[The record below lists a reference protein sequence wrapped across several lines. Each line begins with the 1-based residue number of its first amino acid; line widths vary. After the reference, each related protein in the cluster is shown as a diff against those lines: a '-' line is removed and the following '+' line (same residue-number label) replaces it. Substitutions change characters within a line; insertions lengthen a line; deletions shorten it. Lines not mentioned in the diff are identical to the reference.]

1 MNFEYDI
8 WNPWTSNSVG
18 VNFKSVTKSI
28 GDGEL
33 KLGSEFGIKP
43 LGQNFAYDLNL
54 FGEKWEVKKLDSD
67 NSFRL
72 GVEIST
78 DYTKIITSVIRIFES
93 CLSIKSQIL
102 DSEMGNFLRSI
113 IGRIESV
120 NGRCSVGLLEGL
132 RKNEVA
138 ESNLHVANEVI
149 EDLKGIIV
157 TDGNIDLFSSIDGK
171 YKTYPIMVAYRKII
185 LENLDLERNV
195 KLIGDKDIYNRVL
208 ISNLIIDEI
217 KIFHNN
223 TLSTSLNQI
232 VRGVFQNTKLVLVH
246 EVLGFKPLSDL
257 NLIYC
262 NRITSGSPRCK
273 VKAI

>member
-1 MNFEYDI
+1 
-8 WNPWTSNSVG
+8 
-18 VNFKSVTKSI
+18 
-28 GDGEL
+28 
-33 KLGSEFGIKP
+33 
-43 LGQNFAYDLNL
+43 
-54 FGEKWEVKKLDSD
+54 
-67 NSFRL
+67 
-72 GVEIST
+72 
-78 DYTKIITSVIRIFES
+78 
-93 CLSIKSQIL
+93 
-102 DSEMGNFLRSI
+102 MGNFLRSI